1 MQIHETAV
9 VDNGA
14 KIGKNTKVWHFS
26 HIMSSA
32 VIGDNVSIGQ
42 NCFVGENVVIGK
54 NVKIQNNVSLYD
66 GLTIEEDVFLGPSV
80 VFTNVKKP
88 RAAFPTNKKYDQT
101 IVKKGATIGANA
113 TVVCGVTLGEYC
125 FIGSGTVVTKDI
137 PNNALVVGNP
147 SRIIGWVSEKG
158 NRLNFDKEVAFD
170 EETSTN
176 YQATYENNE
185 IKSIRKID
193 V

>member
-1 MQIHETAV
+1 MQIHETAII
-9 VDNGA
+9 DNGA

-42 NCFVGENVVIGK
+42 NCFIGENVVIGK
-54 NVKIQNNVSLYD
+54 NVKVQNNVSLYD

-101 IVKKGATIGANA
+101 IVKKGTTIGANA
-113 TVVCGVTLGEYC
+113 TVVRGVTLGEYC
-125 FIGSGTVVTKDI
+125 FIGSGTVATKVI

-170 EETSTN
+170 EETSTK

>member
-1 MQIHETAV
+1 M
-9 VDNGA
+9 
-14 KIGKNTKVWHFS
+14 
-26 HIMSSA
+26 
-32 VIGDNVSIGQ
+32 
-42 NCFVGENVVIGK
+42 
-54 NVKIQNNVSLYD
+54 
-66 GLTIEEDVFLGPSV
+66 
-80 VFTNVKKP
+80 
-88 RAAFPTNKKYDQT
+88 
-101 IVKKGATIGANA
+101 
-113 TVVCGVTLGEYC
+113 VCGVTLGEYC